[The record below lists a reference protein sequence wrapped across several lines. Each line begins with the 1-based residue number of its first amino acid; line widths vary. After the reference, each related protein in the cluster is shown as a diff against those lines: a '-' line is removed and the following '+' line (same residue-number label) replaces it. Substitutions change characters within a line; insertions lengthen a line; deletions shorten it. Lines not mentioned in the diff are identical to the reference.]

1 MGEMFYKGMCGND
14 TDDDLNY
21 VEDFCDWLESNSKSF
36 SNREYFEGQCDGPS
50 NSDEDFCDDIGDELC
65 DFSDN
70 KLTNSQIDL
79 CDWLKDD
86 LSSKREKAEAAA
98 SLFKIAPML
107 RTVGLKKRH
116 CHHNCEGI

>member
-1 MGEMFYKGMCGND
+1 
-14 TDDDLNY
+14 
-21 VEDFCDWLESNSKSF
+21 
-36 SNREYFEGQCDGPS
+36 
-50 NSDEDFCDDIGDELC
+50 IGDELC

-107 RTVGLKKRH
+107 RTVGK
-116 CHHNCEGI
+116 N